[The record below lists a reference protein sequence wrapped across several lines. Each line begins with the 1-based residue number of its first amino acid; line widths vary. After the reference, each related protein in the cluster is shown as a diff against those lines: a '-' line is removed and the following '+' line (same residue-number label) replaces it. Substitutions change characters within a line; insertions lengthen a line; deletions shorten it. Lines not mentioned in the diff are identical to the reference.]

1 MDPLVYEA
9 LKVLEFENL
18 AKIPKLKEITR
29 RSHKLA
35 ALKHPDKNGGTK
47 AATAEFQNILSAY
60 HTAGAAAS
68 DTVSNNDD
76 NEEIIAKKMFKQFQH
91 KSIKENSSSFTIST
105 EKDLFPLWLDILT
118 SKYSDPV
125 SKGPNGNKFT
135 VNDTCHQEHAKIFI
149 TLHTGK
155 LIVQAQGN
163 NQVLNFHLVNH
174 HLEELYVQ

>member
-91 KSIKENSSSFTIST
+91 KSIKKTPALSKLVPRKICSLFGLISLPASIVIQSAKDPMETNS
-105 EKDLFPLWLDILT
+105 L
-118 SKYSDPV
+118 
-125 SKGPNGNKFT
+125 
-135 VNDTCHQEHAKIFI
+135 
-149 TLHTGK
+149 
-155 LIVQAQGN
+155 
-163 NQVLNFHLVNH
+163 
-174 HLEELYVQ
+174 